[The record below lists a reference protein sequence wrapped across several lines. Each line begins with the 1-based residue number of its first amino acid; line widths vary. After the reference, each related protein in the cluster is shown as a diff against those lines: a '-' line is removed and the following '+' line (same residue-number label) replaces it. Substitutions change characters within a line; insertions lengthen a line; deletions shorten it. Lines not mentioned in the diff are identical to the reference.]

1 LEESSG
7 GGNVKKGDGV
17 TARFSEIYYMFMK
30 SLSYFH
36 ICDPVNDTD
45 GFFEK
50 PAAADII

>member
-1 LEESSG
+1 LEESSDCR
-7 GGNVKKGDGV
+7 NVKNNDSV

-30 SLSYFH
+30 SLSYFY